1 MSAFN
6 NVKDEYPTSQQK
18 KKDLEHHRLSI
29 QTTENCKEFVS
40 SYPRHWQLEP
50 WKYDLNPITGLPAVK
65 NHHLDSQ
72 RIAENSSHIPLFPPK
87 I

>member
-6 NVKDEYPTSQQK
+6 SVKDEYPTPQQK
-18 KKDLEHHRLSI
+18 KKELEHHRLSI
-29 QTTENCKEFVS
+29 QTTKKCKEFVS

-50 WKYDLNPITGLPAVK
+50 WKYDLNPITGLPAPRNFACDASKVVM
-65 NHHLDSQ
+65 Q
-72 RIAENSSHIPLFPPK
+72 SSHIPLFPPK